1 MKRKKAM
8 ENTMWAEED
17 EAEFR
22 QRGTKVYRLEQAAT
36 DDRALNDKRLEH
48 KDAFITWEPGGVT
61 IISESGNRRRTGA
74 TYALW
79 VYEPPQVYREPPPPA
94 PIDPIDPIPPEE
106 APTNSESLEMLPS
119 APASPPLTSTRQR
132 APWGSN
138 KYKNITRIDHP
149 AKRTFGYFV
158 RVRRNGDGRTK
169 FFSDNK
175 YGDRLGSLAAAIEWR
190 DEQYRELGRQGL
202 RKAPPGSTLPVG
214 VRRVTTDGYA
224 RWVAQW
230 VDAKGKRRTRSFAI
244 VKYGDDHAR
253 KLAIKARLRG
263 EKQRLS

>member
-1 MKRKKAM
+1 
-8 ENTMWAEED
+8 MWTEED

-22 QRGTKVYRLEQAAT
+22 QRGTKVYRLQGAGT
-36 DDRALNDKRLEH
+36 DDRPLNDKRLEH
-48 KDAFITWEPGGVT
+48 NDAFITWEPAGVT
-61 IISESGNRRRTGA
+61 IVSDSGHRRRTGA

-79 VYEPPQVYREPPPPA
+79 VYEPPQVYPDPPPPPPA
-94 PIDPIDPIPPEE
+94 PMDPILAEDEQQEE
-106 APTNSESLEMLPS
+106 GLEMLPS
-119 APASPPLTSTRQR
+119 PPASPPLAPTRQR

-175 YGDRLGSLAAAIEWR
+175 HGDRLGSLAAAIEWR
-190 DEQYRELGRQGL
+190 DEQYLELGRQGL
-202 RKAPPGSTLPVG
+202 RKAPPGSALPVG

-244 VKYGDDHAR
+244 VKYGDDRAK
-253 KLAIKARLRG
+253 KLAVKARLRG
-263 EKQRLS
+263 EKQRLG

>member
-1 MKRKKAM
+1 
-8 ENTMWAEED
+8 MWTDED

-22 QRGTKVYRLEQAAT
+22 QRGTKVYRLQQAAT
-36 DDRALNDKRLEH
+36 DDRALNDQRLEH
-48 KDAFITWEPGGVT
+48 SDAFITWEPAGVT
-61 IISESGNRRRTGA
+61 VISASGFRRRTGA

-79 VYEPPQVYREPPPPA
+79 VYEPPQVAPAPPPA
-94 PIDPIDPIPPEE
+94 PP
-106 APTNSESLEMLPS
+106 APLEPLVVDDERPGESTELLED
-119 APASPPLTSTRQR
+119 APASPPLAQPRQR

-190 DEQYRELGRQGL
+190 DEQYQELGRQGL
-202 RKAPPGSTLPVG
+202 RKAPPGSPLPVG

-244 VKYGDDHAR
+244 VKYGDDRA
-253 KLAIKARLRG
+253 KTMAIKARLRG
-263 EKQRLS
+263 EKQRLG